1 MIQPESGEKE
11 EIWPM
16 TIAAILESKPSD
28 IVSVGAGT
36 KVRDAV
42 ALLAEKK
49 IGALPVLDGERVVGI
64 MSERDVI
71 YCLASDGAA
80 MLDWPVSRVMT
91 APAITI
97 ESKVGVLVALSQMTR
112 RRIRHLPVVDGERLV
127 GFVSIGDLVA
137 YRISRIEEE
146 AEAMRAYIQSA

>member
-1 MIQPESGEKE
+1 
-11 EIWPM
+11 M
-16 TIAAILESKPSD
+16 TIAAILEGKPSE
-28 IVSVGAGT
+28 IVGVGADT
-36 KVRDAV
+36 LVRDAV

-49 IGALPVLDGERVVGI
+49 IGAMPVTDGDRIVGI

-97 ESKVGVLVALSQMTR
+97 EPKVSALAALSQMTR
-112 RRIRHLPVVDGERLV
+112 RRIRHLPVVEGDRLI

-137 YRISRIEEE
+137 YRITRIEQE

>member
-1 MIQPESGEKE
+1 
-11 EIWPM
+11 M
-16 TIAAILESKPSD
+16 TIAAILQGKGRD
-28 IVSVGAGT
+28 IVSVEADT
-36 KVRDAV
+36 SVRDAV
-42 ALLAEKK
+42 ALLAEKR
-49 IGALPVLDGERVVGI
+49 IGALPVLQGGKVAGI

-71 YCLASDGAA
+71 YCLKSDGAA

-97 ESKVGVLVALSQMTR
+97 EPSVPVLAALSQMTK
-112 RRIRHLPVVDGERLV
+112 RRIRHLPVVENGEII

-137 YRISRIEEE
+137 YRINRIEQE

>member
-1 MIQPESGEKE
+1 
-11 EIWPM
+11 M
-16 TIAAILESKPSD
+16 TIAAILEANKGRET
-28 IVSVGAGT
+28 VSVEAGT
-36 KVRDAV
+36 LVRDAV
-42 ALLAEKK
+42 ALLAAKK
-49 IGALPVLDGERVVGI
+49 IGALPVLEGERVAGI

-97 ESKVGVLVALSQMTR
+97 ESRVPVLVALSQMTR
-112 RRIRHLPVVDGERLV
+112 RRIRHLPVVDGERMV

-137 YRISRIEEE
+137 YRISRIEQE

>member
-1 MIQPESGEKE
+1 
-11 EIWPM
+11 M
-16 TIAAILESKPSD
+16 TVAAIVEGKPRD
-28 IVSVGAGT
+28 IVSVEAET
-36 KVRDAV
+36 SVRDAV

-49 IGALPVLDGERVVGI
+49 IGAMPVIEGEQVVGI
-64 MSERDVI
+64 ISERDVI
-71 YCLASDGAA
+71 YCLSSDGAA

-97 ESKVGVLVALSQMTR
+97 ESRVPVLVALSQMTK
-112 RRIRHLPVVDGERLV
+112 RRIRHLPVVDDGRLI

-137 YRISRIEEE
+137 YRISRIEQE

>member
-1 MIQPESGEKE
+1 
-11 EIWPM
+11 M
-16 TIAAILESKPSD
+16 TIAAILEGKPRE
-28 IVSVGAGT
+28 IVSVEAGT
-36 KVRDAV
+36 RVRDAV
-42 ALLAEKK
+42 ALLAEKR
-49 IGALPVLDGERVVGI
+49 IGALPVLEGERVVGI

-71 YCLASDGAA
+71 YCLSSDGAA

-97 ESKVGVLVALSQMTR
+97 ESKVSVLAALSQMTR
-112 RRIRHLPVVDGERLV
+112 RRVRHLPVVDGERLV

-137 YRISRIEEE
+137 YRISRIEKE

>member
-1 MIQPESGEKE
+1 
-11 EIWPM
+11 M
-16 TIAAILESKPSD
+16 TVAAIVEGKPRD
-28 IVSVGAGT
+28 IVSVEAGT
-36 KVRDAV
+36 SVREAV

-49 IGALPVLDGERVVGI
+49 IGAMPVIEGEQVVGI

-71 YCLASDGAA
+71 YCLSSDGAA

-97 ESKVGVLVALSQMTR
+97 ESRVPVLVALSQMTK
-112 RRIRHLPVVDGERLV
+112 RRIRHLPVVDDGRLV

-137 YRISRIEEE
+137 YRISRIEQE

>member
-1 MIQPESGEKE
+1 
-11 EIWPM
+11 M
-16 TIAAILESKPSD
+16 TIAAILEGKPRD
-28 IVSVGAGT
+28 IVSVEAGT
-36 KVRDAV
+36 LVRDAV
-42 ALLAEKK
+42 ALLAEKR
-49 IGALPVLDGERVVGI
+49 IGAMPVIDGERVVGI

-71 YCLASDGAA
+71 YCLKSDGAA

-97 ESKVGVLVALSQMTR
+97 EPKVSALAALSQMTK
-112 RRIRHLPVVDGERLV
+112 RRIRHLPVVEGERLI

-137 YRISRIEEE
+137 YRITRIEQE

>member
-1 MIQPESGEKE
+1 
-11 EIWPM
+11 M
-16 TIAAILESKPSD
+16 TIAAILEGKGRE
-28 IVSVGAGT
+28 IVSVAAAT
-36 KVRDAV
+36 PVRDAV
-42 ALLAEKK
+42 ALLAQKR
-49 IGALPVLDGERVVGI
+49 IGALPVLEGERVAGI

-97 ESKVGVLVALSQMTR
+97 ESKVPVLVALSQMTR
-112 RRIRHLPVVDGERLV
+112 RRIRHLPVVDDGRMV